1 MAGLNRVILIGNL
14 TDDPELRYTQAGTAR
29 TRFAIAINRRWR
41 DREGNLQEETTFVP
55 IVVWGPQAENCA
67 NYLEKGRL
75 VAVEGRL
82 RIDSFE
88 TEEGERRKVVEV
100 VADTVQFLGAP
111 GSGTGAG
118 AGTGTGTGAGT
129 GTGLSADEAA
139 PAPAADVVESEPA
152 PPGPSQPQPQ
162 AKPKPPEEEVPF

>member
-55 IVVWGPQAENCA
+55 IVVWGQQAENCA

-111 GSGTGAG
+111 GSGSGSGAG
-118 AGTGTGTGAGT
+118 AGAGAAGAGA
-129 GTGLSADEAA
+129 GASAEAA
-139 PAPAADVVESEPA
+139 EPA
-152 PPGPSQPQPQ
+152 GAGGVPGPDVETGVDAAPP
-162 AKPKPPEEEVPF
+162 PPTRTPPEEEVPF

>member
-14 TDDPELRYTQAGTAR
+14 TDDPDLRYTQAGTAR
-29 TRFAIAINRRWR
+29 ARFAIAVNRRWR

-55 IVVWGPQAENCA
+55 IVVWGAQAENCA
-67 NYLEKGRL
+67 QYLAKGRL

-111 GSGTGAG
+111 G
-118 AGTGTGTGAGT
+118 AGTRGDEEAYP
-129 GTGLSADEAA
+129 SASESSIPPADAAA
-139 PAPAADVVESEPA
+139 PAPPPPTSRSRPHETPSE
-152 PPGPSQPQPQ
+152 G
-162 AKPKPPEEEVPF
+162 EEEVPF